1 MRAYITEG
9 RSFPGR
15 AVSLS
20 DQAAEG
26 GEGAEDGWRDGEGHG
41 G

>member
-1 MRAYITEG
+1 MYITEG

-26 GEGAEDGWRDGEGHG
+26 AEDGWRDGEGHG